1 MKFPKFNNQLVFKT
15 ILATT
20 LILNILGYL
29 GAYLLTHHRA
39 ADEFGIGLPRSRI
52 YKLPTESG
60 LKYTDAKITIND
72 NEWLSTWL
80 IKAKNPQGTVILF
93 HGKESSKSSLLTPA
107 QIFNSLNYDTLL
119 VDFRG
124 SGDSSGNT
132 STVGFHE
139 GEDVALAVKYIQQLN
154 PEQPI
159 ILYGVSMGSA
169 AILKAIA
176 RDKVKPDGIILELP
190 FARLVDAVKNRLE
203 TYELPSVILGE
214 LIVFWGGIQ
223 HNFNGF
229 SHNPIDYAKAV
240 DCPTL
245 IFSGD
250 RDPLVTVEEVQQ
262 IQNNV
267 NSQNKLVVFPN
278 AGHQLLVSIDRQLWQ
293 ENVTTFLKSIP

>member
-1 MKFPKFNNQLVFKT
+1 MKKVFKT
-15 ILATT
+15 IIAAIL
-20 LILNILGYL
+20 LLNILGYT
-29 GAYLLTHHRA
+29 GAYQLTHHRDS
-39 ADEFGIGLPRSRI
+39 DEFGLGLPRSRI
-52 YKLPTESG
+52 YRLPTELG
-60 LKYTDAKITIND
+60 LKYTESQITIND

-93 HGKESSKSSLLTPA
+93 HGKGRSKASLLTNA
-107 QIFNSLNYDTLL
+107 QIFNNLNYDTLL

-132 STVGFHE
+132 STIGFQE
-139 GEDVALAVKYIQQLN
+139 GEDVALAVQYIQQLN

-176 RDKVKPDGIILELP
+176 RDQVQPDGIILELP
-190 FARLVDAVKNRLE
+190 FARLVDAVKNRLK
-203 TYELPSVILGE
+203 TYDLPSIIFGE

-223 HNFNGF
+223 HKFNGF

-240 DCPTL
+240 NCPTL

-293 ENVTTFLKSIP
+293 KNVTTFLKSIS